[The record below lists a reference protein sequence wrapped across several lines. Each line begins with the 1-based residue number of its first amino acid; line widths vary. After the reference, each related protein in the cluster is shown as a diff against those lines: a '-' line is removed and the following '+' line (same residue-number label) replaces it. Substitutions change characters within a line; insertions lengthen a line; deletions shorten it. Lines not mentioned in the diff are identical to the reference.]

1 MNSNTDTS
9 YTAVYAYDNRGNIL
23 SKRRYAYT
31 EEALA
36 EGAVPAEETTFAY
49 KADGWVDQ
57 LVQVDDK
64 ALTYDANGNVLTYGD
79 RTFTWERG
87 RILKEIEEGENT
99 YSYSYDDEGIRTAKT
114 VNGVTTSYITEGGV
128 ILSQSDGSNTMLFQY
143 DSNSNLSGFTYN
155 GTQYHY
161 ITNQMG
167 DVCGITDA
175 EGNLLATYRYDEWGN
190 LLAIE
195 TAGEGNAQQLALAEA
210 NPFRYR
216 SYYYDAES
224 GYYYL
229 QSRYYDAAI
238 CRFINADMPEFAGV
252 TECASSVNLFAYC
265 ENNPVNMTDSQGK
278 LAHVASAVLGA
289 VISALTDLVAQALTY
304 WVTHNFSFRKF
315 KIKTSSIIWSAIQG
329 LVTGALVVS
338 KLKKTGVLV
347 VSIII
352 GLVDGLVT
360 AIMEKKT
367 FGKAIWDTVISVGV
381 NIAAALIG
389 GAGIGSKFFQKNIFT
404 KGGVYHYGK
413 YFSSRKLLLSV
424 PSVRREFAQSFVK
437 YCRGALISL
446 LGKIVGYVV

>member
-190 LLAIE
+190 LLSIE
-195 TAGEGNAQQLALAEA
+195 PAEEGNAQQLALAEA

-216 SYYYDAES
+216 SYYYDAEI
-224 GYYYL
+224 GLYYVS
-229 QSRYYDAAI
+229 SRYYDPEI
-238 CRFINADMPEFAGV
+238 GRFINAD
-252 TECASSVNLFAYC
+252 
-265 ENNPVNMTDSQGK
+265 
-278 LAHVASAVLGA
+278 
-289 VISALTDLVAQALTY
+289 
-304 WVTHNFSFRKF
+304 
-315 KIKTSSIIWSAIQG
+315 
-329 LVTGALVVS
+329 
-338 KLKKTGVLV
+338 
-347 VSIII
+347 
-352 GLVDGLVT
+352 
-360 AIMEKKT
+360 
-367 FGKAIWDTVISVGV
+367 
-381 NIAAALIG
+381 
-389 GAGIGSKFFQKNIFT
+389 
-404 KGGVYHYGK
+404 
-413 YFSSRKLLLSV
+413 
-424 PSVRREFAQSFVK
+424 
-437 YCRGALISL
+437 
-446 LGKIVGYVV
+446 